1 MEKVELTQREYS
13 KLKKDANDNR
23 QIVRIVII
31 VSVVLLILV
40 GYFAYG
46 RKATDLFLER
56 QKAAMQNE
64 LIIEKA
70 KANVVAREIEQDGMS
85 NEEYFKWLE
94 VRDELYSDTSSI
106 PK

>member
-13 KLKKDANDNR
+13 KLKKDADDNR

-31 VSVVLLILV
+31 ISVVLLILV
-40 GYFAYG
+40 GYFTYG

-70 KANVVAREIEQDGMS
+70 KANVVAREIEQNGMS